1 MDLTGEET
9 ERYLYRIFSGKHKI
23 YIDNK
28 LIEFRQPDLD
38 VQQDSNLVYDN
49 TLKDALD
56 NGMLSLKD
64 LEKLI
69 IEKGLFTEE
78 DEDRLS
84 RLRDQLEAQDVL
96 LSKVIR
102 VKGKPERV
110 KGIIAHLEKEILEL
124 KYKKSSKLLLSAENK
139 ASDDR
144 ILYACS
150 KCSYYDDGNLVWSN
164 YKEVLSETNL
174 TFKNEVLLAFLR
186 FYNGVDSKIVRYL
199 ARSSLWRIRYV
210 SACKTGDS
218 LFSVSTS
225 DYTNDQLNLVYWSN
239 FYQNV
244 YDMMPDD
251 RPSDLVIEDDDALDS
266 YMKSYYEE
274 RQREDASR
282 RQKQTH
288 GKLSAFDKEEVII
301 TKSNDLYEDMTYDKP
316 REARRVKD
324 RVDLKKRAVHRS
336 R

>member
-1 MDLTGEET
+1 MNLTGEEV
-9 ERYLYRIFSGKHKI
+9 ERYLYKIFNGKEKV
-23 YIDNK
+23 YIDDK

-38 VQQDSNLVYDN
+38 IQIDANLIYDKA
-49 TLKDALD
+49 LVDALAD
-56 NGMLSLKD
+56 GLLSLKD

-69 IEKGLFTEE
+69 LEKGLFTEE
-78 DEDRLS
+78 DEFQLS
-84 RLRDQLEAQDVL
+84 KLKDQLEAQELL

-102 VKGKPERV
+102 VKGKPDRV
-110 KGIIAHLEKEILEL
+110 KGIITKLENEMIEL
-124 KYKKSSKLLLSAENK
+124 KYKKSSKLLLSAETK
-139 ASDDR
+139 AADDKL
-144 ILYACS
+144 LYTCS
-150 KCSYYDDGNLVWSN
+150 RCSYYDNNNLIWDTYEDVF
-164 YKEVLSETNL
+164 SETNL
-174 TFKNEVLLAFLR
+174 VFKNEILLHFLR
-186 FYNGVDSKIVRYL
+186 FYNGVNNEAIRHI

-218 LFSVSTS
+218 LFGVPTS
-225 DYTNDQLNLVYWSN
+225 EYTNDQLNLVYWSN

-251 RPSDLVIEDDDALDS
+251 RPSDLVIEDDEALDS

-282 RQKQTH
+282 RQRQSH

-301 TKSNDLYEDMTYDKP
+301 TKSNEMYEDIKYDKP
-316 REARRVKD
+316 REALRVKD
-324 RVDLKKRAVHRS
+324 RTDLKKRAVPRS